1 MTNQQMITAILNAIQ
16 TEANLNTMLI
26 LMITNNIG
34 NVSTAQLQAMC
45 AALGIPT
52 S

>member
-1 MTNQQMITAILNAIQ
+1 MTNQQMITAILNSVA
-16 TEANLNTMLI
+16 TDSNLII
-26 LMITNNIG
+26 LLRLAVTTNIG

>member
-1 MTNQQMITAILNAIQ
+1 MITAILNAIQ